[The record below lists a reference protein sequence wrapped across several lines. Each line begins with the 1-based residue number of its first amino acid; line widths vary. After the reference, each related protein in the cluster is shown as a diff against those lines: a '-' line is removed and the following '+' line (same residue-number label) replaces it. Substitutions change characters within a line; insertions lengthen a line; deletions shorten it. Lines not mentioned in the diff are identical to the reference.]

1 MLSTRK
7 IFENHEGN
15 LLHKWDHYFEIY
27 DFHFKDLILKE
38 IIRKAQ
44 LENNFITNEH
54 YNNLNGSAENID
66 IYGTTKHKSS
76 LESKNE
82 SIKSIYDNKTIIG
95 ASCIA
100 AGYYSYLLS
109 QKNITTIDTP
119 LAVPQH
125 ITEIGQVHLPSYNE
139 SIGTS
144 EALNMSH

>member
-1 MLSTRK
+1 M
-7 IFENHEGN
+7 IN
-15 LLHKWDHYFEIY
+15 LITITL
-27 DFHFKDLILKE
+27 LIAGIALLFFVDSVIDKNTP
-38 IIRKAQ
+38 
-44 LENNFITNEH
+44 NNT
-54 YNNLNGSAENID
+54 L
-66 IYGTTKHKSS
+66 
-76 LESKNE
+76 
-82 SIKSIYDNKTIIG
+82 KSIYDNKTIIG